1 MSFILL
7 NVPILSGPGPGF
19 DCLTINHHE
28 MSTPMKIFALVA
40 SLDVDEG
47 WSHNGALLAA
57 AAR

>member
-1 MSFILL
+1 MSFIFL

-19 DCLTINHHE
+19 DCLTE
-28 MSTPMKIFALVA
+28 TRDEDSPMKIFALVA